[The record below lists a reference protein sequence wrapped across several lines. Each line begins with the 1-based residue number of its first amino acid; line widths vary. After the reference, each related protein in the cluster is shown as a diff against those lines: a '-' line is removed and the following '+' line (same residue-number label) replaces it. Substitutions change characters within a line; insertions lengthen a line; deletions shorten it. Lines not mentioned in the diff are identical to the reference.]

1 MFERRPEFVSKAGV
15 GHNYQ
20 TNHLKLDGDAGDDS
34 KMPGPPLT
42 ARQAKEWASQKTIGL
57 VPGRVAVF
65 QCFQPQAGMPST
77 PNYLA
82 TRGLYPKA
90 DMAVLLLPANNLGFR
105 ANASRPN
112 TTPGVTAPGLHQP
125 PIPGGCFRVASRTNE
140 NRFTRVA

>member
-1 MFERRPEFVSKAGV
+1 MGQPENNWSRSGTSGGVSMLPAASWNAINSELPCNQRP
-15 GHNYQ
+15 Y
-20 TNHLKLDGDAGDDS
+20 
-34 KMPGPPLT
+34 
-42 ARQAKEWASQKTIGL
+42 
-57 VPGRVAVF
+57 
-65 QCFQPQAGMPST
+65 
-77 PNYLA
+77 PN
-82 TRGLYPKA
+82 A

>member
-82 TRGLYPKA
+82 TRGLIPTRTWQSCYC
-90 DMAVLLLPANNLGFR
+90 LPTIWDFVPTLPDR
-105 ANASRPN
+105 IQRRASRLR
-112 TTPGVTAPGLHQP
+112 VSISHQYQAA
-125 PIPGGCFRVASRTNE
+125 ASE
-140 NRFTRVA
+140 